1 MKYTYLLFVL
11 LVSCMLP
18 SCRNYKQELKALAST
33 LNRNGT
39 LIDMNEEVHMLIYE
53 EDGCIK
59 ANNMDSCWTV
69 FSPKKPLKTYVYQIS
84 VEENGKINIITK
96 KEDINLPINNISYG
110 IYSSFSNDIKV
121 DNNKF
126 SHIETT
132 IHHKEEGQIRWYYYD
147 SRQPDL
153 VIPELSTVSIFSE
166 FGEEA
171 DSYEEMRDASWNSVS
186 VNASLLSD
194 KLNETYQSLGMELE
208 PLPGTLTVYFRAN
221 KNGKVENISNI
232 MKYSSEAYGLL
243 YKVETFKNID
253 EISNF
258 YYNISMNIRE
268 IQRKNYIES
277 EKHNFIKIEDIDK
290 AYKANFVRA
299 DEQYKGKIVRVACS
313 LDQIKKN
320 DNIIFFTD
328 YKYKLS
334 YSNLFGFDIVA
345 YSNDENLVNLNYP
358 ANIYMEATLYS
369 AEKGNYIFTNCQL
382 MMVE

>member
-18 SCRNYKQELKALAST
+18 SCRNYKQELKTLAST

-39 LIDMNEEVHMLIYE
+39 LIDMNEEVHMLIYA
-53 EDGCIK
+53 EDGCVK
-59 ANNMDSCWTV
+59 ANDMDSCWIV
-69 FSPKKPLKTYVYQIS
+69 FSPKNPLKTYVYQVS
-84 VEENGKINIITK
+84 VEEKGINVIAKKEKINIDK
-96 KEDINLPINNISYG
+96 HNISYG
-110 IYSSFSNDIKV
+110 KYIGYSTDIITDDKG
-121 DNNKF
+121 NF
-126 SHIETT
+126 SHFEIN
-132 IHHKEEGQIRWYYYD
+132 IYPKDNKIIDKYNYD
-147 SRQPDL
+147 SRNSEML
-153 VIPELSTVSIFSE
+153 IPELKTTNLRYE

-171 DSYEEMRDASWNSVS
+171 KDFKEMQKDNSWNSIS
-186 VNASLLSD
+186 FSASLLSD
-194 KLNETYQSLGMELE
+194 KLNETYNFSGMELE

-221 KNGKVENISNI
+221 KNGKVEKISDI

-345 YSNDENLVNLNYP
+345 YSNDENLV
-358 ANIYMEATLYS
+358 I
-369 AEKGNYIFTNCQL
+369 GIG
-382 MMVE
+382 V